1 MQERPVWLYGA
12 GLVLLLLVAVAL
24 VQKTPLQQAIDGA
37 VPREIASQI
46 SGQRDNAVK
55 VAVASS
61 TTKKP
66 WLEQAVQA
74 FNARSQS
81 DSAFQVDGK
90 PISVE
95 VLLEESEPGKRDH
108 YRSGTQVRD
117 TLEGKIKPTV
127 LSPADDSWLLKLNND
142 WKATHAGKELTTG
155 EAPSVTRT
163 PMVIAMWQSRAR
175 ALGCWPDAG
184 PDCTWAR
191 IRVLASS
198 PDGWGMLGHPEWGK
212 FKFGYGYVGES
223 ESGTMT
229 ALILCM
235 TGAGKV
241 GALTVEDV
249 ETNNGCGQ
257 SMADVEKAK
266 VHSGT
271 SSSWLLG
278 ELQTG
283 GPEFL
288 DAISTHEKEVIAFNQ
303 ANGQKL
309 REPLVAAYPQDG
321 TVVAEHPFAI
331 LDGADWVSPDQAEA
345 ARMFQRFLL
354 STEQQQALASYGLRP
369 ADTRA
374 SLASP
379 IDRTNGANPEANL
392 AEVHVP
398 ERLVFDRVTE
408 VWHRVK
414 KHAVVALVFDKS
426 GSMSGTKITAAT
438 KGAQEFV
445 QRMDR
450 DDQIM
455 WMPFDATVY
464 PSVKGKGS
472 EVEEGLIQSIGST
485 TASGGTALYDAI
497 LRAHEQLESLRRND
511 PTGTRYGIVVL
522 SDGQDTNSKASLS
535 LLESRLKPQEGDPTG
550 IQIHTIAIGNDA
562 DENVLKKIASAA
574 HGRYWKGQSAQDM
587 VVVYKA
593 IATYY

>member
-1 MQERPVWLYGA
+1 
-12 GLVLLLLVAVAL
+12 
-24 VQKTPLQQAIDGA
+24 
-37 VPREIASQI
+37 
-46 SGQRDNAVK
+46 VK
-55 VAVASS
+55 VV
-61 TTKKP
+61 
-66 WLEQAVQA
+66 
-74 FNARSQS
+74 
-81 DSAFQVDGK
+81 
-90 PISVE
+90 ISF
-95 VLLEESEPGKRDH
+95 
-108 YRSGTQVRD
+108 Y
-117 TLEGKIKPTV
+117 
-127 LSPADDSWLLKLNND
+127 
-142 WKATHAGKELTTG
+142 HAN
-155 EAPSVTRT
+155 
-163 PMVIAMWQSRAR
+163 
-175 ALGCWPDAG
+175 CD
-184 PDCTWAR
+184 
-191 IRVLASS
+191 
-198 PDGWGMLGHPEWGK
+198 
-212 FKFGYGYVGES
+212 
-223 ESGTMT
+223 
-229 ALILCM
+229 
-235 TGAGKV
+235 
-241 GALTVEDV
+241 
-249 ETNNGCGQ
+249 
-257 SMADVEKAK
+257 
-266 VHSGT
+266 
-271 SSSWLLG
+271 
-278 ELQTG
+278 
-283 GPEFL
+283 
-288 DAISTHEKEVIAFNQ
+288 
-303 ANGQKL
+303 KL

-321 TVVAEHPFAI
+321 TIVAEHPFAI
-331 LDGADWVSPDQAEA
+331 LDGADWVSPEQAEA
-345 ARMFQRFLL
+345 ARIFQRFLL
-354 STEQQQALASYGLRP
+354 SAEQQQVLVGFGLRP